1 MVIRSVRVGRVG
13 GRAKARWVVYRAGMV
28 GDAARPLD
36 PEFPNLAPDVV
47 AGYRNAPESV
57 VAEIIDG
64 ELSLTPRPWL
74 RHARGVTRLV
84 GKLAGFDDPG
94 EGGPGG
100 WVLLIKPELHLGPR
114 PDIVVPDLA
123 GWRRERLP
131 ADFMEGAA
139 VTLAPDWCCEVLSAS
154 TEEIDRGRK
163 LDFYR
168 REGVA
173 HVWLVSPTLR
183 SVEVLR
189 RHDLG
194 WLLVATLRGGAVVRV
209 EPFDALELDLA
220 LLWSR

>member
-1 MVIRSVRVGRVG
+1 MG
-13 GRAKARWVVYRAGMV
+13 YRAGMA

-36 PEFPNLAPDVV
+36 PEFPNLSPDVV
-47 AGYRNAPESV
+47 AGYRNAPETV

-64 ELSLTPRPWL
+64 ELSLMPRPRL
-74 RHARGVTRLV
+74 RHARGATRLV

-100 WVLLIKPELHLGPR
+100 WVLLIEPELHLGPR
-114 PDIVVPDLA
+114 PDIAVPDLA

-139 VTLAPDWCCEVLSAS
+139 ATLAPDWCCEVLSPS

-163 LDFYR
+163 LDVYR

-194 WLLVATLRGGAVVRV
+194 WLLVATFRGDAVVRA
-209 EPFDALELDLA
+209 EPFDARELDLA
-220 LLWSR
+220 GLWGL